1 MIADFREYLSEL
13 IRDGYTVRHDG
24 YGSDPDLI
32 EPRGNPVETW
42 REDYP
47 YDARMERERYEERR
61 RWAREARRDY
71 EETLEAVEV
80 PPLVSDALAR
90 SLTRWNAAFTNAL
103 RLWDQ
108 SHDWRLYRL

>member
-1 MIADFREYLSEL
+1 MLTRFRSSPIEGAAMSYDF
-13 IRDGYTVRHDG
+13 
-24 YGSDPDLI
+24 
-32 EPRGNPVETW
+32 
-42 REDYP
+42 
-47 YDARMERERYEERR
+47 ERERYEERR

-90 SLTRWNAAFTNAL
+90 SLTRWNTAFTNAL